1 MTKREERDYG
11 RTLLQL
17 AKLYKKDDDQKAQE
31 YALQAMQVV
40 EDQLATNKKAVE
52 LYQKAEEIYKMK
64 SKQMT
69 A

>member
-17 AKLYKKDDDQKAQE
+17 AKLYKKDDQKARE
-31 YALQAMQVV
+31 YALQAMQAV
-40 EDQLATNKKAVE
+40 EDQLETNKKAVE
-52 LYQKAEEIYKMK
+52 LYKKAEEIYNIK
-64 SKQMT
+64 SSNQMT

>member
-17 AKLYKKDDDQKAQE
+17 AKLSKKDDQKAKE
-31 YALQAMQVV
+31 YALQAMQAV
-40 EDQLATNKKAVE
+40 EDQLETNKKAVE
-52 LYQKAEEIYKMK
+52 LYKKAEEIYNMK